1 MLPYRPLAT
10 YCCNKK
16 IHYPHCPS
24 KRWRCICQYLVNWYL
39 YALIFGDLFAET
51 WGPRICL
58 WWENVCWKCS
68 CLRAIFYPDQIKSQI
83 ALTFS
88 FLVVQL
94 AHVVV
99 VVKCNIER
107 CDVGTGVDPVSL
119 SQANP
124 NPMREGKPQDLSAV
138 ENWKLHKVCVNLAP
152 IWRYYFTS
160 FGHCMCATLLQ
171 DSLKNFLLELII
183 AMLQYHP
190 LWIAFT
196 DIMMFWFV

>member
-1 MLPYRPLAT
+1 ML
-10 YCCNKK
+10 
-16 IHYPHCPS
+16 
-24 KRWRCICQYLVNWYL
+24 WYL
-39 YALIFGDLFAET
+39 AIFLLKHEALVFVFGEKMFV
-51 WGPRICL
+51 
-58 WWENVCWKCS
+58 ENVHVCG
-68 CLRAIFYPDQIKSQI
+68 RFFIRIKSNHK
-83 ALTFS
+83 LLWLLVFW
-88 FLVVQL
+88 VVQV

-124 NPMREGKPQDLSAV
+124 NPMREGKPQDLSAA
-138 ENWKLHKVCVNLAP
+138 ENWKLHKVYVNLAP

-183 AMLQYHP
+183 AMWQYHP

-196 DIMMFWFV
+196 DIMMFWFL